1 LDRCLTIIRDKE
13 LLDGNFGTSDCFTS
27 EEADFAVTELDHAV
41 TGGVNGEVTA
51 QLGAITGAL
60 SQADLAD
67 DNLADFDFFATKQLD
82 AEALTRTV
90 VDIFGGTASFYV

>member
-1 LDRCLTIIRDKE
+1 LGRCLTIIRAKE
-13 LLDGNFGTSDCFTS
+13 LLDSDFSATNGLTG
-27 EEADFAVTELDHAV
+27 EEADFAVTELDHTV